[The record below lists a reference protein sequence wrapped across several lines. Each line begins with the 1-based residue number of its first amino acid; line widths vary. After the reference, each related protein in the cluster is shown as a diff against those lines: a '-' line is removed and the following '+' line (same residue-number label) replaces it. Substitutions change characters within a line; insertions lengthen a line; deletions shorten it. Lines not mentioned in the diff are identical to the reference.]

1 MSRLKHPLLLNT
13 SSYYLINFSDYF
25 LSLIIL
31 PFLARTISMEG
42 IGLLGL
48 ANTLGVVCLL
58 VMEYGFS
65 LSATREIA
73 SNNDNKNISLLVSR
87 VLITKLILII
97 PCFIISIC
105 SFLIVPIFDKYQLL
119 IMLTLIIS
127 ILNGLT
133 PVWYFQGIQKIY
145 PFALLKI
152 SIRIISIIPIFFM
165 VRSVNDIWI
174 VLFFQCISSLLIC
187 LISLSWLL
195 KKVKFVSV
203 GFKDITNS
211 LINGWHTFSLTI
223 IPPLFTMFA
232 FFWLSSK
239 LSIESIGLLNSAE
252 RIFKAIISIFGP
264 IGQAIYPFLIS
275 QLSKDKMRAIIQTRQ
290 VFWLYLFISISTSS
304 IIIIVANPF
313 IKWYLGQAFLES
325 AKILQVF
332 ALSIPIIKI
341 SHILGRQWMLSIK
354 LDKIVNIAI
363 ILSNLV
369 LFIILTSFHSYY
381 KVFSFPLSLLIAE
394 SLLLLFYIIYLQ
406 YYKLGFWNSQIEKS
420 L

>member
-48 ANTLGVVCLL
+48 VNTLGVVCLL

-105 SFLIVPIFDKYQLL
+105 SFLIVPIFEKYQLL
-119 IMLTLIIS
+119 IILTLIIS
-127 ILNGLT
+127 ILNGVT
-133 PVWYFQGIQKIY
+133 PIWFFQGIQKIY
-145 PFALLKI
+145 PFAMLKI
-152 SIRIISIIPIFFM
+152 SIRIISIVPIFLM

-174 VLFFQCISSLLIC
+174 VLFFQCMASLLTC
-187 LISLSWLL
+187 LISLFWLF
-195 KKVKFVSV
+195 KKVRFVSV
-203 GFKDITNS
+203 SFKDIANS

-239 LSIESIGLLNSAE
+239 LSIESMGLLNSAE
-252 RIFKAIISIFGP
+252 RIFKATISIFGP

-275 QLSKDKMRAIIQTRQ
+275 QLSKDKMRAILQTRQ
-290 VFWLYLFISISTSS
+290 LFWVYLAVSISTSS
-304 IIIIVANPF
+304 IIIIVANPL
-313 IKWYLGQAFLES
+313 IKWYLGQVFLES

-354 LDKIVNIAI
+354 LDKVVNIAVI
-363 ILSNLV
+363 FSNIV
-369 LFIILTSFHSYY
+369 LFIFLTSFHNDY
-381 KVFSFPLSLLIAE
+381 KLFSFPLSLLIAE
-394 SLLLLFYIIYLQ
+394 SSLLLFYMIYLQ
-406 YYKLGFWNSQIEKS
+406 YYKLGFWNSKIEKI

>member
-275 QLSKDKMRAIIQTRQ
+275 QLSKDKMRAIILTRQ

>member
-13 SSYYLINFSDYF
+13 SSYYLINFSDYL

-42 IGLLGL
+42 VGLLGL

-73 SNNDNKNISLLVSR
+73 SNDNENLSLLVSK
-87 VLITKLILII
+87 VFITKLILII
-97 PCFIISIC
+97 PCLIISIC
-105 SFLIVPIFDKYQLL
+105 SFLIVPIFDKYLFL
-119 IMLTLIIS
+119 IILTLTIS

-133 PVWYFQGIQKIY
+133 PIWYFQGIQKIY

-152 SIRIISIIPIFFM
+152 SIRIISILPIFFI
-165 VRSVNDIWI
+165 VRSVNDVWI
-174 VLFFQCISSLLIC
+174 VLFFQCIASLLIC
-187 LISLSWLL
+187 TISLYWLF
-195 KKVKFVSV
+195 KKVRFVFVS
-203 GFKDITNS
+203 FKDIANS

-275 QLSKDKMRAIIQTRQ
+275 QLSKNKMRAIIQTRQ
-290 VFWLYLFISISTSS
+290 VFWLYLVVSISISS
-304 IIIIVANPF
+304 IIIIIAEPF
-313 IKWYLGQAFLES
+313 IKWYLGQQFLES

-354 LDKIVNIAI
+354 LDKIVNIAVV
-363 ILSNLV
+363 LSSLV

-394 SLLLLFYIIYLQ
+394 SSLLIFYIIYLE
-406 YYKLGFWNSQIEKS
+406 YHKLGFWNSQIEKS

>member
-1 MSRLKHPLLLNT
+1 
-13 SSYYLINFSDYF
+13 
-25 LSLIIL
+25 
-31 PFLARTISMEG
+31 MEG

>member
-48 ANTLGVVCLL
+48 VNTLGVVCLL

-73 SNNDNKNISLLVSR
+73 SNNKKNISLLVSR

-119 IMLTLIIS
+119 IILTLIIS
-127 ILNGLT
+127 IFNGVT
-133 PVWYFQGIQKIY
+133 PIWYFQGIQKIY
-145 PFALLKI
+145 SFALLKI
-152 SIRIISIIPIFFM
+152 SIRIISIVPIFLL

-174 VLFFQCISSLLIC
+174 VLFFQCIASLFTC
-187 LISLSWLL
+187 LISLSWLF
-195 KKVKFVSV
+195 KKVRFVSV
-203 GFKDITNS
+203 SFKDIANS
-211 LINGWHTFSLTI
+211 LISGWHTFSLTI

-232 FFWLSSK
+232 FYWLSSK
-239 LSIESIGLLNSAE
+239 LSIESMGLLNSAE

-290 VFWLYLFISISTSS
+290 LFWVYLAVSISTSS
-304 IIIIVANPF
+304 IIIIVANPL
-313 IKWYLGQAFLES
+313 IKWYLGQVFLES

-354 LDKIVNIAI
+354 LDKVVNIAVI
-363 ILSNLV
+363 FSNIV
-369 LFIILTSFHSYY
+369 LFIFLTSFYNDY

-406 YYKLGFWNSQIEKS
+406 YYKLGFWNSKIEKI

>member
-13 SSYYLINFSDYF
+13 TSYYLINFSDYF

-73 SNNDNKNISLLVSR
+73 SNNDNKNISLLASR

-97 PCFIISIC
+97 PCLIIAIC
-105 SFLIVPIFDKYQLL
+105 SFLIIPIFDKYQLL
-119 IMLTLIIS
+119 ILLTLIIS

-133 PVWYFQGIQKIY
+133 PIWYFQGIQKIY

-152 SIRIISIIPIFFM
+152 SIRTISILPIFFM
-165 VRSVNDIWI
+165 VKSVNDIWI
-174 VLFFQCISSLLIC
+174 VLFFQCIASLLIC
-187 LISLSWLL
+187 LISLSWLF
-195 KKVKFVSV
+195 KKVRFVSV
-203 GFKDITNS
+203 SFKDITNS

-223 IPPLFTMFA
+223 IAPLFTMLA

-264 IGQAIYPFLIS
+264 ISQAIYPFLIS
-275 QLSKDKMRAIIQTRQ
+275 QFSKDKMRAIIQTRK
-290 VFWLYLFISISTSS
+290 VFWLYLAVSISTSS
-304 IIIIVANPF
+304 IIIVIANPF
-313 IKWYLGQAFLES
+313 IKWYLGEAFLES

-354 LDKIVNIAI
+354 LDKIVNIAV
-363 ILSNLV
+363 ILSNIV

-394 SLLLLFYIIYLQ
+394 SSLLFFYIIYLQ
-406 YYKLGFWNSQIEKS
+406 YYKLGFWNSKIEKS

>member
-48 ANTLGVVCLL
+48 VNTLGVVCLL

-105 SFLIVPIFDKYQLL
+105 SFLIVPIFEKYQLL
-119 IMLTLIIS
+119 IILTLIIS
-127 ILNGLT
+127 ILNGVT
-133 PVWYFQGIQKIY
+133 PIWFFQGIQKIY
-145 PFALLKI
+145 PFAMLKI
-152 SIRIISIIPIFFM
+152 SIRIISIVPIFLM

-174 VLFFQCISSLLIC
+174 VLFFQCMASLLTC
-187 LISLSWLL
+187 LISLFWLF
-195 KKVKFVSV
+195 KKVRFVSV
-203 GFKDITNS
+203 SFKDIANS

-223 IPPLFTMFA
+223 ITPLFTMFA
-232 FFWLSSK
+232 FYWLSSK
-239 LSIESIGLLNSAE
+239 LSIESMGLLNSAE

-290 VFWLYLFISISTSS
+290 LFWVYLAVSISTSS
-304 IIIIVANPF
+304 IIIIVANPL
-313 IKWYLGQAFLES
+313 IKWYLGQVFLES

-354 LDKIVNIAI
+354 LDKVVNIAVI
-363 ILSNLV
+363 FSNIV
-369 LFIILTSFHSYY
+369 LFIFLTSFYNDY
-381 KVFSFPLSLLIAE
+381 KLFSFPLSLLIAE
-394 SLLLLFYIIYLQ
+394 SSLLLFYMIYLQ
-406 YYKLGFWNSQIEKS
+406 YYKLGFWNSKIEKI

>member
-48 ANTLGVVCLL
+48 VNTLGVVCLL

-105 SFLIVPIFDKYQLL
+105 SFLIVPIFEKYQLL
-119 IMLTLIIS
+119 IILTLIIS
-127 ILNGLT
+127 ILNGVT
-133 PVWYFQGIQKIY
+133 PIWFFQGIQKIY
-145 PFALLKI
+145 PFAMLKI
-152 SIRIISIIPIFFM
+152 SIRIISIVPIFLM

-174 VLFFQCISSLLIC
+174 VLFFQCMASLLTC
-187 LISLSWLL
+187 LISLFWLF
-195 KKVKFVSV
+195 KKVRFVSV
-203 GFKDITNS
+203 SFKDIANS

-239 LSIESIGLLNSAE
+239 LSIESMGLLNSAE

-275 QLSKDKMRAIIQTRQ
+275 QLSKDKMRAILQTRQ
-290 VFWLYLFISISTSS
+290 LFWVYLAVSISTSS
-304 IIIIVANPF
+304 IIIIVANPL
-313 IKWYLGQAFLES
+313 IKWYLGQVFLES

-354 LDKIVNIAI
+354 LDKVVNIAVI
-363 ILSNLV
+363 FSNIV
-369 LFIILTSFHSYY
+369 LFIFLTSFYNDY
-381 KVFSFPLSLLIAE
+381 KLFSFPLSLLIAE
-394 SLLLLFYIIYLQ
+394 SSLLLFYMIYLQ
-406 YYKLGFWNSQIEKS
+406 YYKLGFWNSKIEKI

>member
-48 ANTLGVVCLL
+48 INTLGVVCLL

-105 SFLIVPIFDKYQLL
+105 SFLFVPIFDKYQSL
-119 IMLTLIIS
+119 IILTLIIS
-127 ILNGLT
+127 ILNGVT
-133 PVWYFQGIQKIY
+133 PIWFFQGIQKIY
-145 PFALLKI
+145 PFAMLKI
-152 SIRIISIIPIFFM
+152 SIRIISIVPIFLM

-174 VLFFQCISSLLIC
+174 VLFFQCMASLLTC
-187 LISLSWLL
+187 LISLFWLF
-195 KKVKFVSV
+195 KKVRFVSV
-203 GFKDITNS
+203 SFKDIANS

-223 IPPLFTMFA
+223 ITPLFTMFA
-232 FFWLSSK
+232 FYWLSSK
-239 LSIESIGLLNSAE
+239 LSIESMGLLNSAE

-275 QLSKDKMRAIIQTRQ
+275 QLSKDKMRAILQTRQ
-290 VFWLYLFISISTSS
+290 LFWVYLAVSISTSS
-304 IIIIVANPF
+304 IIIIVANPL
-313 IKWYLGQAFLES
+313 IKWYLGQVFLES

-354 LDKIVNIAI
+354 LDKVVNIAVI
-363 ILSNLV
+363 FSNIV
-369 LFIILTSFHSYY
+369 LFIFLTSFYNDY
-381 KVFSFPLSLLIAE
+381 KLFSFPLSLLIAE
-394 SLLLLFYIIYLQ
+394 SSLLLFYMIYLQ
-406 YYKLGFWNSQIEKS
+406 YYKLGFWNSKIEKI

>member
-48 ANTLGVVCLL
+48 VNTLGVVCLL

-73 SNNDNKNISLLVSR
+73 RNNDNKNISMLVSR

-119 IMLTLIIS
+119 IILTLIIS
-127 ILNGLT
+127 ILNGVT
-133 PVWYFQGIQKIY
+133 PICFFQGIQKIY
-145 PFALLKI
+145 PFAMLKI
-152 SIRIISIIPIFFM
+152 SIRIISIVPIFLM

-174 VLFFQCISSLLIC
+174 VLFFQCMASLLTC
-187 LISLSWLL
+187 LISLFWLF
-195 KKVKFVSV
+195 KKVRFVSV
-203 GFKDITNS
+203 SFKDIANS

-239 LSIESIGLLNSAE
+239 LSIESMGLLNSAE

-275 QLSKDKMRAIIQTRQ
+275 QLSKNKMRAIIQTRQ
-290 VFWLYLFISISTSS
+290 LFWVYLAISISTSS
-304 IIIIVANPF
+304 II
-313 IKWYLGQAFLES
+313 
-325 AKILQVF
+325 
-332 ALSIPIIKI
+332 
-341 SHILGRQWMLSIK
+341 
-354 LDKIVNIAI
+354 
-363 ILSNLV
+363 
-369 LFIILTSFHSYY
+369 
-381 KVFSFPLSLLIAE
+381 
-394 SLLLLFYIIYLQ
+394 
-406 YYKLGFWNSQIEKS
+406 
-420 L
+420 